1 MIYNHKE
8 LIDSAEIKDVPLA
21 KGSKLKLV
29 LDMKGGPVSAKRV
42 VTLPDYDS
50 WIDLSDVF
58 NTSRQDQLTI
68 STPGVKL
75 LVYKDCKKNIHRVMK
90 LRTDRKISH
99 KGMEGQP
106 ELPQDDSQDD
116 QWLKDNIQ
124 TLEVRFIL
132 LFFKK
137 SY

>member
-1 MIYNHKE
+1 
-8 LIDSAEIKDVPLA
+8 
-21 KGSKLKLV
+21 
-29 LDMKGGPVSAKRV
+29 MKGGPVSAKRV

-58 NTSRQDQLTI
+58 NTSRQDPLTI

-75 LVYKDCKKNIHRVMK
+75 LVYKDSKKNIHRVMK
-90 LRTDRKISH
+90 LRTDRKSSN
-99 KGMEGQP
+99 KGMEGPQQ

-124 TLEVRFIL
+124 TLEVR
-132 LFFKK
+132 
-137 SY
+137 